1 MTCNDL
7 IGIISF
13 LFLVDLNEFHEG
25 PNRYNII
32 RSGFSSKF
40 KLKHL
45 YCVVQATE
53 SIRPEEDS
61 SRGWSLENQ
70 VSYYYFLSIP
80 VMYLDARLCDTFKF
94 IAILS
99 LLHKFIRIKSLSS
112 FCYMNM
118 KLSSFFHRLYFQ
130 SSFHLH
136 FSDNQWH

>member
-25 PNRYNII
+25 PNRYII

-40 KLKHL
+40 KWKHL

-53 SIRPEEDS
+53 SIRPEDGS
-61 SRGWSLENQ
+61 SHGWSLENQ

-80 VMYLDARLCDTFKF
+80 VMCLDARLCDTFKS
-94 IAILS
+94 IATIYLYYTNLS
-99 LLHKFIRIKSLSS
+99 SIRIKSLSS

-118 KLSSFFHRLYFQ
+118 KLSSFFHRLYF
-130 SSFHLH
+130 
-136 FSDNQWH
+136 